1 MMRRSGEKTIS
12 MLTNEIMH
20 ILDPELLIRSYRK
33 KLNMSMPCGAVRD
46 QSSCIGF
53 IMNNI
58 NECRRRK
65 KGERQGERI
74 LRILD

>member
-1 MMRRSGEKTIS
+1 MMRRSGERTIS
-12 MLTNEIMH
+12 MLTNEIMY

-53 IMNNI
+53 IMNN
-58 NECRRRK
+58 ECRRRK